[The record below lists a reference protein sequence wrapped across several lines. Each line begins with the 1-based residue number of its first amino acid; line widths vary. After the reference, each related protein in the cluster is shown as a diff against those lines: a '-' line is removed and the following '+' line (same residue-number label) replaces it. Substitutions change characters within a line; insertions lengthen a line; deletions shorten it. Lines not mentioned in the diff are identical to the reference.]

1 MPRKENFHNFG
12 RANLK
17 KIVLDRQTLC
27 QPREEGGLRN
37 WKTKIMNEAM
47 IVKQVWRIVQNPN
60 TLMARTFKA
69 KYFPKLDISFFSC
82 KSSAFASW
90 IWRSIS

>member
-1 MPRKENFHNFG
+1 MPRKKIFDNFG

-27 QPREEGGLRN
+27 QPREEGGLGN
-37 WKTKIMNEAM
+37 WRTKIMNEAM

-69 KYFPKLDISFFSC
+69 KYFLESDIFFFFSC
-82 KSSAFASW
+82 KSTSSV
-90 IWRSIS
+90 S